1 MKLSI
6 AIIKTVKIKVTKTII
21 GIIKI
26 NTKVIANNYLIV
38 NRVFII
44 KNNNK
49 TVINKYIEI
58 IENKSQLLFKFLK
71 YGTWI
76 WNLSLSPLSK

>member
-71 YGTWI
+71 YGT
-76 WNLSLSPLSK
+76 